1 MFKRLRQFFSKSSTP
16 VAGPAADA
24 YTYTVLECPGC
35 AADIPY
41 DEAVDGLNWKK
52 CPSCSRPSL
61 IPRHLGPFMLYAI
74 AGEGGMGRVY
84 KASCDLYPDKI
95 YAVKILPEEKRNDN
109 ESIEMLRHESGITA
123 LFNGHPNSVTAV
135 EFDVQDGWAYLV
147 TEYVEGETL
156 ETRIA
161 RQPEGLDEELVLKDM
176 LDLTSLLESITSQGY
191 LFRDLKPQNIIIR
204 PDGRPVLLDYGIAMS
219 AEEANSLIDLNYI
232 DGSPHYV
239 PPERLIGETEDA
251 RSEIYSLGMVM
262 VHALT
267 GRPYFQLSGKQAIA
281 EAHVNGQRFSM
292 TLIAPGITLELA
304 EVLDRMICRR
314 KEDRISSFT
323 ELRKALRQVATM
335 TRRGP
340 YFETTTQLIRLGD
353 IAALRAGKSG
363 KSQFQD
369 KQREKT
375 RKPGDQ

>member
-1 MFKRLRQFFSKSSTP
+1 
-16 VAGPAADA
+16 
-24 YTYTVLECPGC
+24 
-35 AADIPY
+35 
-41 DEAVDGLNWKK
+41 
-52 CPSCSRPSL
+52 
-61 IPRHLGPFMLYAI
+61 
-74 AGEGGMGRVY
+74 
-84 KASCDLYPDKI
+84 
-95 YAVKILPEEKRNDN
+95 
-109 ESIEMLRHESGITA
+109 
-123 LFNGHPNSVTAV
+123 V
-135 EFDVQDGWAYLV
+135 EFDIQDGWAYLV

-156 ETRIA
+156 EARIA
-161 RQPEGLDEELVLKDM
+161 REPGGLDEELVLKDM
-176 LDLTSLLESITSQGY
+176 LDLTSLLEAITSQGY

-219 AEEANSLIDLNYI
+219 AEEANSLCELNYI

-281 EAHVNGQRFSM
+281 EAHVNAQRFSM
-292 TLIAPGITLELA
+292 TLVAPGITMELS
-304 EVLDRMICRR
+304 ELLDRMICRR
-314 KEDRISSFT
+314 KEDRIVSFA
-323 ELRKALRQVATM
+323 ELRKALRMVATM

-363 KSQFQD
+363 KSQFHD

-375 RKPGDQ
+375 RKPGDK